1 MVSAKPVRAQL
12 AIPIEAQPDDTTCGP
27 TCLQAIYRYYGD
39 DVPLAA
45 VIAQTATLPGGGT
58 LAALLGCHA
67 LSRGYA
73 ARLYTFDLTVF
84 DMTWFTDGA
93 PVDLADKLARQ
104 RRYKKSAR
112 LRAVTEAT
120 LEFLRL
126 GGEVRF
132 EDLTAGLIRAI
143 LKRDRPILAGL
154 SATYLYRTARE
165 RDDADGKMIFDDLR
179 GEPSGH
185 FVVIGGYDQESR
197 TAHIADPLLPN
208 PISESQYYQVT
219 LNHLVCAVMLG
230 IITRDANLLV
240 LSPRK
245 KAVPRDGKGAFDR
258 VRSGGH

>member
-1 MVSAKPVRAQL
+1 MVSAKPVRSKL

-39 DVPLAA
+39 DVPLSA
-45 VIAQTATLPGGGT
+45 VIAETATLPGGGT

-84 DMTWFTDGA
+84 DITWFGDGGQA
-93 PVDLADKLARQ
+93 DLADKLTRQ
-104 RRYKKSAR
+104 RRHKKSAR
-112 LRAVTEAT
+112 LQATTEAT
-120 LEFLRL
+120 LEYLRL
-126 GGEVRF
+126 GGEIRF
-132 EDLTAGLIRAI
+132 EDLTAGLLRGI

>member
-1 MVSAKPVRAQL
+1 ML
-12 AIPIEAQPDDTTCGP
+12 DIPIEAQPDDTTCGP

-39 DVPLAA
+39 DVALSA
-45 VIAQTATLPGGGT
+45 VIAETTTLPGGGT
-58 LAALLGCHA
+58 LAAWLGCHA
-67 LSRGYA
+67 LRRGYA

-84 DMTWFTDGA
+84 DITWFNGA
-93 PVDLADKLARQ
+93 HGIDLADKLARQ
-104 RRYKKSAR
+104 RRVKRSSR
-112 LRAVTEAT
+112 LQAT
-120 LEFLRL
+120 SDAMLDFLRL

-132 EDLTAGLIRAI
+132 EDLTAGLIRDI

-165 RDDADGKMIFDDLR
+165 RDDADGRTVYDDLR

-185 FVVIGGYDQESR
+185 FVVIGGYDRENR

-208 PISESQYYQVT
+208 PISEGQYYAVT

-240 LSPRK
+240 LSPRRNAAPK
-245 KAVPRDGKGAFDR
+245 GGKKGASSR

>member
-1 MVSAKPVRAQL
+1 ML

-39 DVPLAA
+39 DVPLSS
-45 VIAQTATLPGGGT
+45 VIAETVTLPGGGT

-67 LSRGYA
+67 LARGYV

-84 DMTWFTDGA
+84 DITWFADGPPA
-93 PVDLADKLARQ
+93 VNLADKLRCQ
-104 RRYKKSAR
+104 RRHKRSSR
-112 LRAVTEAT
+112 LQATTEAT

-126 GGEVRF
+126 GGEIRF
-132 EDLTAGLIRAI
+132 QDLTAKLIRDI

-165 RDDADGKMIFDDLR
+165 RDGADGRMVFDDLR

-185 FVVIGGYDQESR
+185 FVVIGGYDQEKR
-197 TAHIADPLLPN
+197 TTHIADPLLPN
-208 PISESQYYQVT
+208 PISESQYYEVT

-245 KAVPRDGKGAFDR
+245 KAVPRDGKGAPPR